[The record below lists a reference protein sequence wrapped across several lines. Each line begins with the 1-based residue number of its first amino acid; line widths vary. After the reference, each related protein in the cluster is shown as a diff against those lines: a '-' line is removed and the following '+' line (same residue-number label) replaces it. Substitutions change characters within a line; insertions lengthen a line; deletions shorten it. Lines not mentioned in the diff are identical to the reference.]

1 MCKDAA
7 DTDHSV
13 LGSTCLNADP
23 ADVAFRLVVSTD
35 MPGVP
40 LQVAKPLLKEIS
52 MQKAEAEELYE
63 DAAEMEVSTPR
74 SASLMNQAAEGMR
87 ALGSFFAQAAMG
99 GAEVRPVLCHSL
111 VKHSSAS

>member
-1 MCKDAA
+1 MDV
-7 DTDHSV
+7 SM
-13 LGSTCLNADP
+13 LRSTRLTTDP
-23 ADVAFRLVVSTD
+23 ADAAFHLIVSTD
-35 MPGVP
+35 SPGGP

-52 MQKAEAEELYE
+52 MQNPEAEELYE

-99 GAEVRPVLCHSL
+99 GAEVRVVCLLHD
-111 VKHSSAS
+111 